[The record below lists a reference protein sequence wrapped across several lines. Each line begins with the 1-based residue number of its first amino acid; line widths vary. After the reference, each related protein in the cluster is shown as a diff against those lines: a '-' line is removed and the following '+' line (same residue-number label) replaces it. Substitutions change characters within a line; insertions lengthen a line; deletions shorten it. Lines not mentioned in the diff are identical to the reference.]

1 MSSRVAVVSCP
12 SYEPEAVFEA
22 VKRGLG
28 LLGGAASFASRGER
42 ILLKPNLLVG
52 KNPSQ
57 AVTTHPAVFEAV
69 IRAFSEVGASLSY
82 GDSPGYGNPK
92 QTAAKAGLAAA
103 AETHGVPFADFDTA
117 MLVPSPGSEDG
128 NIFPIAAGVLE
139 ADGVVSLS
147 KMKTHQLTRITG
159 AVKNQF
165 GCIVGFEKA
174 NYHLRFP
181 NLRQFSSMLV
191 DLNLVIGPRL
201 HVMDGI
207 TAMQGEGPSSGN
219 PVSMG
224 VLLFSRDPVALDSVF
239 CRLVRLDPAFVPT
252 ITEGA
257 AKGLGV
263 FAEGEV
269 ELLGDCIDDLARP
282 DFDVKRE
289 PAEGAST
296 LRAILPLK
304 NQLVCRPEII
314 EKRCVKCGIC
324 VGACPVPGKA
334 LDFSGLART
343 KPPRYDYSRC
353 IRCYCCHEMC
363 PHKAIVVRLPLLG
376 RIVSRLLRRSS

>member
-1 MSSRVAVVSCP
+1 MQSRVAVVSCP
-12 SYEPEAVFEA
+12 TYEPAAVLEA
-22 VKRGLG
+22 VKRGLD
-28 LLGGAASFASRGER
+28 LLGGAASFASRGEH
-42 ILLKPNLLVG
+42 ILLKPNILVG
-52 KNPSQ
+52 KDPAQ

-69 IRAFSEVGASLSY
+69 IRAFGETGADLSF

-92 QTAAKAGLAAA
+92 QAAAKAGLAAI
-103 AETHGVPFADFDTA
+103 AETHGVPFADFETA
-117 MLVPSPGSEDG
+117 RSVPFPGGEDRAL
-128 NIFPIAAGVLE
+128 FRVAAGAHD
-139 ADGVVSLS
+139 ADGIVSLS

-159 AVKNQF
+159 AVKNLF

-191 DLNLVIGPRL
+191 DLNLALKPRL

-207 TAMQGEGPSSGN
+207 TAMQGEGPASGT
-219 PVSMG
+219 PVPMG
-224 VLLFSRDPVALDSVF
+224 VLLFSRDPVALDAVF

-263 FAEGEV
+263 YADDEV
-269 ELLGDCIDDLARP
+269 EILGDRIEDLARP

-289 PAEGAST
+289 PADGAST
-296 LRAILPLK
+296 LRALAPLR

-314 EKRCVKCGIC
+314 EERCVKCGVC

-334 LDFSGLART
+334 LDFDGEDRNR
-343 KPPRYDYSRC
+343 PPRYDYSRC

-363 PHKAIVVRLPLLG
+363 PHRAIVVRLPLLG